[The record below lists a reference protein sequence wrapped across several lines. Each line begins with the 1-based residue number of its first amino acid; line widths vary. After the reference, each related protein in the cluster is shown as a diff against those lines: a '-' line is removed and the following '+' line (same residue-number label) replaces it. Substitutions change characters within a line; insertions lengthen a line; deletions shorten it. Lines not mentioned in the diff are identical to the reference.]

1 MQRELG
7 ELKQLS
13 SRRKRDNVVISLV
26 AASERKE
33 AQTQIVFRSS
43 GLIYQTVLIFK
54 QINWGYGKSTDL
66 WDQRVTICSCIR
78 SRLERRVIESNN
90 LVF

>member
-13 SRRKRDNVVISLV
+13 SRRKKDNVVISLV
-26 AASERKE
+26 AASERE
-33 AQTQIVFRSS
+33 GAQTQIVFRSS
-43 GLIYQTVLIFK
+43 GLIYQAILIFK
-54 QINWGYGKSTDL
+54 QNKWGYGKSTDL
-66 WDQRVTICSCIR
+66 RDQRVTNCSCR
-78 SRLERRVIESNN
+78 KSRLERRAIESNS

>member
-7 ELKQLS
+7 ELKQLI

-26 AASERKE
+26 AASERE
-33 AQTQIVFRSS
+33 SAQTQIVFRLS
-43 GLIYQTVLIFK
+43 GLIYQAVLIFK
-54 QINWGYGKSTDL
+54 QIKWGYGKSTDL
-66 WDQRVTICSCIR
+66 WDRRVTKCSCKKR
-78 SRLERRVIESNN
+78 RLERRAIESKS